1 MCTAIS
7 LCGKKHFFGRN
18 LDFEHSFGEKILIT
32 PRNFP
37 LNFRHTDSIKSH
49 YAMIGMGIVSDD
61 YPLYFDA
68 TNEKGLSMAGLLF
81 SGYAHYHNINPKCTN
96 LAPFEVIL
104 WVLSQCADTLEAK
117 NLLGKLSIAD
127 THFSNEYPNTPLHW
141 IISDRKSSIVLE
153 SVQEGIKIYDNPTHV
168 LTNSPPFETQ
178 IFNLNNYMSL
188 SPFPPENKF
197 ADSLNLRPYSR
208 GMGLLGLPG
217 DFSSVSRFVRAA
229 FFRANCKSEKN
240 EASLLFDMLKNVSP
254 LPGCVITEE
263 GKEEIT
269 IYSSCVDTE
278 RGIYYYT
285 TCDGN
290 KVYSVSLKEHDLTS
304 ETLATFSYNLLH

>member
-37 LNFRHTDSIKSH
+37 LNFRHTDSIHSH
-49 YAMIGMGIVSDD
+49 YAMIGMGIVSDG

-81 SGYAHYHNINPKCTN
+81 SGYAHYHNINPECTN
-96 LAPFEVIL
+96 LAPFEVIP
-104 WVLSQCADTLEAK
+104 WVLFQCADTEEAK
-117 NLLGKLSIAD
+117 ELLGKISITN
-127 THFSNEYPNTPLHW
+127 THFSHEYPNTPLHW
-141 IISDRKSSIVLE
+141 IISDKKSSIVLE
-153 SVQEGIKIYDNPTHV
+153 SLREGIKIYDNPTHV
-168 LTNSPPFETQ
+168 LTNSPPFEMQ
-178 IFNLNNYMSL
+178 IFNLNNYMPL

-197 ADSLNLRPYSR
+197 SDKLNLRTYSR
-208 GMGLLGLPG
+208 GMGALGLPG
-217 DFSSVSRFVRAA
+217 DFSSASRFVRAA
-229 FFRANCKSEKN
+229 FFRANCKNQKN
-240 EASLLFDMLKNVSP
+240 EAALLFDMLKNLSP
-254 LPGCVITEE
+254 LPGCVITED

-269 IYSSCVDTE
+269 LYSSCVDTE

-285 TCDGN
+285 TYGEN
-290 KVYSVSLKEHDLTS
+290 KVSSVSLHEHDLTS
-304 ETLATFSYNLLH
+304 DTLATFSYNLLH

>member
-37 LNFRHTDSIKSH
+37 LVFRHTDSVHSH
-49 YAMIGMGIVSDD
+49 YAMIGMGIVSDG

-81 SGYAHYHNINPKCTN
+81 SGYAHYHKLNPEYTN

-104 WVLSQCADTLEAK
+104 WVLSQCANTEEAK
-117 NLLGKLSIAD
+117 ELLGKISVTN
-127 THFSNEYPNTPLHW
+127 THFSHEYPNTPLHW
-141 IISDRKSSIVLE
+141 IISDKKSSIVLE
-153 SVQEGIKIYDNPTHV
+153 SLREGIKIYDNPTHV
-168 LTNSPPFETQ
+168 LTNSPPFEMQ
-178 IFNLNNYMSL
+178 IFNLNNYMPL

-197 ADSLNLRPYSR
+197 GGNLNLITYSR
-208 GMGLLGLPG
+208 GMGALGLPG
-217 DFSSVSRFVRAA
+217 DFSSASRFVRAA
-229 FFRANCKSEKN
+229 FFRANCKNEKN
-240 EASLLFDMLKNVSP
+240 EAALLFDMLKNLSP
-254 LPGCVITEE
+254 LPGCVITED
-263 GKEEIT
+263 GKVEVT

-278 RGIYYYT
+278 KGIYYYT
-285 TCDGN
+285 TYGEN
-290 KVYSVSLKEHDLTS
+290 KVSSVSMYEHDLTS
-304 ETLATFSYNLLH
+304 DTLATFSYNLLH

>member
-37 LNFRHTDSIKSH
+37 LAFRHTDSVNSH
-49 YAMIGMGIVSDD
+49 YAMIGMGIVSDG

-81 SGYAHYHNINPKCTN
+81 SGYAHYHNINPECTN

-104 WVLSQCADTLEAK
+104 WVLSQCANTEEAK
-117 NLLGKLSIAD
+117 ELLGKISVTN
-127 THFSNEYPNTPLHW
+127 THFSHEYPNTPLHW
-141 IISDRKSSIVLE
+141 IISDKKSSIVLE
-153 SVQEGIKIYDNPTHV
+153 SLREGMKIYDNPMHV
-168 LTNSPPFETQ
+168 LTNSPPFEMQ
-178 IFNLNNYMSL
+178 IFNLNNYMPL

-197 ADSLNLRPYSR
+197 GGNLNLITYSR
-208 GMGLLGLPG
+208 GMGALGLPG
-217 DFSSVSRFVRAA
+217 DFSSASRFVRAA
-229 FFRANCKSEKN
+229 FFRANCKNEKN
-240 EASLLFDMLKNVSP
+240 EAALLFDMLKNLSP
-254 LPGCVITEE
+254 LPGCVITED
-263 GKEEIT
+263 GKVEVT

-285 TCDGN
+285 TCEGN
-290 KVYSVSLKEHDLTS
+290 KVSSVSMHEHDLDCS
-304 ETLATFSYNLLH
+304 ALATFSYNLLH

>member
-18 LDFEHSFGEKILIT
+18 LDFEYSFGEKILIT

-37 LNFRHTDSIKSH
+37 LNFRHTDSINSH
-49 YAMIGMGIVSDD
+49 YAMIGMGIVSDG

-81 SGYAHYHNINPKCTN
+81 SGYAHYHNINPKFTN

-104 WVLSQCADTLEAK
+104 WVLSQCANTEEAK
-117 NLLGKLSIAD
+117 ELLGEISITN
-127 THFSNEYPNTPLHW
+127 THFSKEYQNTPLHW

-153 SVQEGIKIYDNPTHV
+153 SVKEGMRIYDNPTHV

-178 IFNLNNYMSL
+178 IFNLNNYMTL

-197 ADSLNLRPYSR
+197 ADSLNLRTYSR
-208 GMGLLGLPG
+208 GMGAMGLPG
-217 DFSSVSRFVRAA
+217 DFSSASRFVRAA
-229 FFRANCKSEKN
+229 FFRANCRNEKN
-240 EASLLFDMLKNVSP
+240 ESSLLFDMLKNLSP

-263 GKEEIT
+263 GKAEVT

-278 RGIYYYT
+278 KGIYYYT

-290 KVYSVSLKEHDLTS
+290 KVYSVSINEHDLDS
-304 ETLATFSYNLLH
+304 SCLATFSYNLLH

>member
-18 LDFEHSFGEKILIT
+18 LDFEHSFGEKVLIT

-37 LNFRHTDSIKSH
+37 LDFRHTDSISSH
-49 YAMIGMGIVSDD
+49 YAMIGMGIVSDG

-81 SGYAHYHNINPKCTN
+81 SGYAHYHDINPERTN
-96 LAPFEVIL
+96 LAPFEVIP
-104 WVLSQCADTLEAK
+104 WVLSQCADTKKAK
-117 NLLGKLSIAD
+117 ELLGKLSITN
-127 THFSNEYPNTPLHW
+127 THFSSEYPNTPLHW
-141 IISDRKSSIVLE
+141 IISDKKSSIVLE
-153 SVQEGIKIYDNPTHV
+153 SVKEGIKIYDNPTHV
-168 LTNSPPFETQ
+168 LTNSPPFEMQ
-178 IFNLNNYMSL
+178 IFNLNNYMTL

-197 ADSLNLRPYSR
+197 SDKLNLKAYSR
-208 GMGLLGLPG
+208 GMGAMGLPG
-217 DFSSVSRFVRAA
+217 DFSSASRFVRAA
-229 FFRANCKSEKN
+229 FFRANCRNEKN
-240 EASLLFDMLKNVSP
+240 EAALLFDMLKNLSP

-263 GKEEIT
+263 GKNEIT

-285 TCDGN
+285 TCEGN
-290 KVYSVSLKEHDLTS
+290 KVSSVSINEHEIDS
-304 ETLATFSYNLLH
+304 SCLATFSYNLLH